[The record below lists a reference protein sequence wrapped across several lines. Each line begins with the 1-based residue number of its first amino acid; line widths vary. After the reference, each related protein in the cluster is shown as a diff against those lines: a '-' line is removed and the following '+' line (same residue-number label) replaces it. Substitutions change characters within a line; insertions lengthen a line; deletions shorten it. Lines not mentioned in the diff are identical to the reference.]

1 LQEGFVLVVL
11 EQLENGG
18 GVVEAGLPAGELAEA
33 SFVVAQLLQGV
44 LGLGLVIPKVGL
56 GGDLL

>member
-1 LQEGFVLVVL
+1 LVVL
-11 EQLENGG
+11 QQFKNGG
-18 GVVEAGLPAGELAEA
+18 GVVEAGLPTGELGEA

-44 LGLGLVIPKVGL
+44 LGLGLVFPKLGL